1 MPDGAFLAPAVA
13 APPHRGA
20 VDVGAGPFK
29 EAPMSKAIRFGVTL
43 PQMKRTWPEAKAAA
57 MDIDAA
63 GYDSA
68 WVCDHLY
75 GVPMPNV
82 PILEAYSLLAAV
94 AAVTCRVEL
103 GALVTP
109 PFFRNPAVLAKQ
121 IATIDQVAGPG
132 RVVAGLGSG
141 WFASEFEGYG
151 CDFPDV
157 RTRLAALE
165 DTCCILHR
173 MWTGEEDT
181 WRGSVYRIDGVV
193 CEPKPSIRPRIV
205 IGGGGEKVLLKL
217 VARHADGWNNLAV
230 NQHELSSKLDVLRRH
245 CDAIGRDADEI
256 EVSQQCLVV
265 VMPTQEAAEEAMGKA
280 ERVYGGHMGAGLRE
294 HGIWGCPEVV
304 IEKIRAHAARGCTH
318 FVMEF
323 FGRDVRE
330 PAALFAEKVLPA
342 FRS

>member
-1 MPDGAFLAPAVA
+1 MTKRV
-13 APPHRGA
+13 
-20 VDVGAGPFK
+20 K
-29 EAPMSKAIRFGVTL
+29 FGVTL
-43 PQMKRTWPEAKAAA
+43 PQVKRSWADTKAAA
-57 MDIDAA
+57 MQIDAA
-63 GYDSA
+63 GFDSA

-121 IATIDQVAGPG
+121 IATIDEVAGAG
-132 RVVAGLGSG
+132 RMIAGLGCG

-157 RTRLAALE
+157 KTRLAALA
-165 DTCCILHR
+165 DTCEILRR
-173 MWTGEEDT
+173 MWTEDQPSYK
-181 WRGSVYRIDGVV
+181 GAVYRIEDVT
-193 CEPKPSIRPRIV
+193 CEPKPSMRPRIL
-205 IGGGGEKVLLKL
+205 IGGGGEKILLKL
-217 VARHADGWNNLAV
+217 AARHADIWNNLAV
-230 NQHELSSKLDVLRRH
+230 NQRDLPAKLNVLRTH
-245 CDAIGRDADEI
+245 CDSVGRDFDEI

-265 VMPTQEAAEEAMGKA
+265 VLPTMEEAEVAIGKA
-280 ERVYGGHMGAGLRE
+280 EKVYGGHMGAGLRE
-294 HGIWGCPEVV
+294 HGIWGSPDVV
-304 IEKIRAHAARGCTH
+304 IEKIRGYVAIGCTH
-318 FVMEF
+318 FVMEM